1 MLAEKKLSEVKSLRA
16 TANNIYEQYQIARS
30 KETDE
35 KAELKKLRRR
45 LKDLLAVQSHV
56 QRIAQDCQQRV
67 HERIAAV
74 VSKCL
79 STVFDDPY
87 SFRIQFVQRRGKTDA
102 VLSFYRDG
110 LEVDPLEAA
119 GGGPVDIAVV
129 ALRLACVLCSRP
141 KLRRLLVLDEPFKHL
156 APELHPLAAR
166 MLMELS
172 KETKT
177 QIILVTHSK
186 MLSEAMKELGGK
198 VIQIK

>member
-1 MLAEKKLSEVKSLRA
+1 MLSDKLLGIVRSLRA
-16 TANNIYEQYQIARS
+16 TATNAYEQYQIAKS
-30 KETDE
+30 KEE
-35 KAELKKLRRR
+35 QERAELKKLKQQ
-45 LKDLLAVQSHV
+45 LTNLVAVQSHV
-56 QRIAQDCQQRV
+56 QHIAKDCQQRV

-79 STVFDDPY
+79 AAVFDDPY
-87 SFRIQFVQRRGKTDA
+87 TFQIQFVQRRGKTDA
-102 VLSFYRDG
+102 KLVFSRGG

-156 APELHPLAAR
+156 AADLHPLAAR

-177 QIILVTHSK
+177 QIILVTHSAQ
-186 MLSEAMKELGGK
+186 LSSTIKELGGK
-198 VIQIK
+198 VIQIR